1 MTRKL
6 SHPWRSALATFAAIT
21 ITGPFLGTA
30 GVSAWIMQ
38 GSASRIAECV
48 KTQTRETCEDQN
60 RWDSVSLANLVAYTF
75 GGWVYS
81 SLVLG
86 VVGGWL
92 SFRAAQP
99 QIVRQIPPKTRARL
113 EVALSNGLNLEEVL
127 DIYQPGNPTK

>member
-99 QIVRQIPPKTRARL
+99 QIVRQIPPETQARL
-113 EVALSNGLNLEEVL
+113 TIAINNGLDLNKLL
-127 DIYQPGNPTK
+127 DGAGYPK